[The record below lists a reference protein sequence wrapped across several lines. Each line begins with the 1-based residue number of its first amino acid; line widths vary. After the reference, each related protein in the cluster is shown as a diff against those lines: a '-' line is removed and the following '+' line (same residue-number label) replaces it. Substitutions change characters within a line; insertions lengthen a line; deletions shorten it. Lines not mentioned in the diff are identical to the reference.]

1 VQKKHG
7 EAESHVSRI
16 IYMLAIS
23 LIVSLFSV
31 STTLGLLFLYFRL
44 QRKYVTLVKHEER
57 LSRSKRVARKTRVK
71 AHKILDEARDNAQR
85 VLQESNIKAQ
95 QVVNEAQVFSD
106 DQKKYLLDS
115 IKKYSDQEAINYQNL
130 LENIKKDSMNMLGGI
145 SNTINEAALQ
155 EIELFRGNIQTQ
167 VQSADKS
174 MKTVITTAV
183 NQTRT
188 IIDQYQKQSMNLLNE
203 QKQKVDSEISAYKNQ
218 KMKQVNEKIFEII
231 REVTKDYFG
240 KSLNPKEHEDVVYK
254 SLEKAKKD
262 NLF

>member
-1 VQKKHG
+1 
-7 EAESHVSRI
+7 
-16 IYMLAIS
+16 
-23 LIVSLFSV
+23 
-31 STTLGLLFLYFRL
+31 
-44 QRKYVTLVKHEER
+44 
-57 LSRSKRVARKTRVK
+57 
-71 AHKILDEARDNAQR
+71 
-85 VLQESNIKAQ
+85 
-95 QVVNEAQVFSD
+95 VVNEAQVFSD